1 MTYDGE
7 PDNELD
13 AHLRRMTVL
22 VLLRLARDAADEEQE
37 AA

>member
-7 PDNELD
+7 PDTELD

-22 VLLRLARDAADEEQE
+22 VLTRLAQETADEE
-37 AA
+37 AAA